1 MNLTNSPLF
10 HGCAQDMLDEIQ
22 RHMKPR
28 RYRPDEFICR
38 QGEAGDS
45 LFVIQ
50 SGLVEILMQ
59 RPDSPVLL
67 DRLRHGDILGE
78 MALITGEPRA
88 ASAMAVTPTEALELD
103 RDAFAAIIAR
113 DPRVLFNIS
122 HILIQRQKRGH
133 ACLLRQRN
141 RGEAVAVVTGRHTH
155 VLVADTI
162 AAIQRINP
170 EGTAVV
176 DLTGKLPVN
185 KISLDHQNIATVLPK
200 LDGLLVDYRTAI
212 VVVDANQPDIHL
224 LVRNMDRIELILEP
238 PEADRFRRMLG
249 ATACRINCILVN
261 PSAKND
267 PTTIDGFQLLRV
279 LPIAASHSE
288 IAWLARHLTRKKIGL
303 SLGAGGA
310 RGFAHIGVISIL
322 EQAGIPIDY
331 IAGSSIGAM
340 VGSFLAMGMNAA
352 GIEAEM
358 KRIWSPETVAELDVF
373 SQDGQSLG
381 LSKVME
387 ATMGVVGDRTFADL
401 PVPLTIMTADLNARQ
416 AAPIGEGR
424 LAEALCAGI
433 TIPGMIPPYARGSQR
448 LVDGIAIVPV
458 PTAATRD
465 AGADIVVAVNLLHR
479 HPVAAWPAETVPP
492 PPSNAKSS
500 RNLDPVI
507 ETLIMLQ
514 LDTSVRHAA
523 EADLVVTPRF
533 PSLSWRAYHMADPI
547 RDAGHRAAREQ
558 LPRLLDLIRP

>member
-1 MNLTNSPLF
+1 
-10 HGCAQDMLDEIQ
+10 MLDEIQ

-45 LFVIQ
+45 MFVIQ

-59 RPDSPVLL
+59 RPDSSVLL

-103 RDAFAAIIAR
+103 RDAFAAVIAH

-133 ACLLRQRN
+133 MSLLRQRS
-141 RGEAVAVVTGRHTH
+141 RGEAVAVVTGRNSH
-155 VLVADTI
+155 VLAAGAI
-162 AAIQRINP
+162 AAIQRISP
-170 EGTAVV
+170 ERTAII
-176 DLTGKLPVN
+176 DLTGLLPVN
-185 KISLDHQNIATVLPK
+185 KISLENQNIAAALSK
-200 LDGLLVDYRTAI
+200 LDSLLVDYQRVI
-212 VVVDANQPDIHL
+212 VAVDAHRPDIDL
-224 LVRNMDRIELILEP
+224 LARGMDRIELILEP
-238 PEADRFRRMLG
+238 AEADRLCRKLE
-249 ATACRINCILVN
+249 ATACRIHCILAN
-261 PSAKND
+261 PSAND
-267 PTTIDGFQLLRV
+267 SPVVIDGVRILRG
-279 LPIAASHSE
+279 LPIAASPSE
-288 IAWLARHLTRKKIGL
+288 IAWLARHLAQKKIGL

-310 RGFAHIGVISIL
+310 RGFAHIGVIGIL

-358 KRIWSPETVAELDVF
+358 KRIWAPETVAELNVF

-381 LSKVME
+381 LRKIME
-387 ATMGVVGDRTFADL
+387 ATTGIVGDRTFADL
-401 PVPLTIMTADLNARQ
+401 SVPLTIMTADLNARQ
-416 AAPIGEGR
+416 AAPISEGR

-433 TIPGMIPPYARGSQR
+433 TIPGMIPPYTRGSQR

-458 PTAATRD
+458 PTAAARS

-479 HPVAAWPAETVPP
+479 NPLAAWPAETMP
-492 PPSNAKSS
+492 PPSNSKAS
-500 RNLDPVI
+500 RTLDPVV

-514 LDTSVRHAA
+514 LDTSIRHAA
-523 EADLVVTPRF
+523 EAELVITPRF
-533 PSLSWRAYHMADPI
+533 PSLSWRDYHLADPI
-547 RDAGHRAAREQ
+547 RDAGHHAAREQ
-558 LPRLLDLIRP
+558 LPRILDLIKP